1 MGTRRKAREFAL
13 RVLFETDFNQ
23 ERWQGILERVLSEET
38 LEPETREFL
47 SQILTAYGAHVQE
60 IDAHIETH
68 SDNWKISR
76 MASVDRNLLRLG
88 VCEILFLPEVPKSV
102 SINEYLEIA
111 KKFGSEDSSSFING
125 ILDRLEKTK

>member
-1 MGTRRKAREFAL
+1 MGTRRKARECAL

-23 ERWQGILERVLSEET
+23 DQTDTILARILSEET
-38 LEPETREFL
+38 IEPETKFFL
-47 SQILTAYGAHVQE
+47 SQILTAYSAHVKE
-60 IDAHIETH
+60 IDSHIETH

-88 VCEILFLPEVPKSV
+88 VCEILFLPDIPKSV

-111 KKFGSEDSSSFING
+111 KKFGSEESSSFING
-125 ILDRLEKTK
+125 ILDRLEKPL